1 MCQPLCN
8 YVAQMND
15 SQTRLTHHFS
25 EAFLPLS
32 GISKSQED
40 APQLESTE
48 VAKGCGPGAGEVSSA
63 SEYFSCVSSPHKLLH
78 GGKGMGLVRCR
89 APWVHGRR
97 HRGPSM
103 RLRGHPGLAEAIGV
117 QGSRRRSGFCGGAW
131 EDGTAVNRVWI
142 HAHCGR
148 VSPCVTPVWKL
159 ASRGRKDLG
168 LRFREERL
176 D

>member
-1 MCQPLCN
+1 
-8 YVAQMND
+8 MND
-15 SQTRLTHHFS
+15 SQTCLTHHIS
-25 EAFLPLS
+25 EAFIPSS
-32 GISKSQED
+32 GILKSQED

-78 GGKGMGLVRCR
+78 GGKGVGLVRCR
-89 APWVHGRR
+89 APWVHSRR

-103 RLRGHPGLAEAIGV
+103 RLRGNPGPSEVIRV

-131 EDGTAVNRVWI
+131 EDGVAVSRVWI
-142 HAHCGR
+142 CTHCGR
-148 VSPCVTPVWKL
+148 VSPCATPVGKL
-159 ASRGRKDLG
+159 ASRGLKDLD
-168 LRFREERL
+168 LRFREEGL